1 MGKIKKTGLPVKGK
15 PVGILKNTI
24 WLHL

>member
-1 MGKIKKTGLPVKGK
+1 VKNKKTGLPVKGK